1 MAPGVDRVDGLLT
14 REPTR
19 SRRSRQPSFFFGF
32 GFGFGFFPRVSLPS
46 STTRG
51 RVHSARAL
59 ARTNSRKDVHV
70 SHRRPRASRRPR
82 RGAPEAQGHEGAHEE
97 PPEEGAR
104 RRRRDS
110 ILRSPKPLTLRRTRG
125 GGIVAPRSRGR
136 GPRRDRARAHAS
148 RRREIVHLASPS
160 DVRRAFSSSPR
171 PFAPSPSRASL
182 TSPTPHRPSAVS
194 SRPAAPPVRQGSQGG
209 RVPRGEAR
217 GRSSAHDRSLQE
229 VTIRTTVGGGD
240 GGARRRRTSGSPSQ
254 ILSTLGVQTTATE
267 AESGTKTTAKR

>member
-32 GFGFGFFPRVSLPS
+32 GFGFFPRVSLPS

-51 RVHSARAL
+51 RGHSARAL

-136 GPRRDRARAHAS
+136 GPRRDRARATRRDDARSSTSRVPPTSVARSLPPRGRS
-148 RRREIVHLASPS
+148 RRR
-160 DVRRAFSSSPR
+160 RRA
-171 PFAPSPSRASL
+171 
-182 TSPTPHRPSAVS
+182 
-194 SRPAAPPVRQGSQGG
+194 
-209 RVPRGEAR
+209 
-217 GRSSAHDRSLQE
+217 
-229 VTIRTTVGGGD
+229 
-240 GGARRRRTSGSPSQ
+240 RR
-254 ILSTLGVQTTATE
+254 
-267 AESGTKTTAKR
+267 